1 MKHNE
6 TDIENI
12 HRVLNGDTAAFRYLV
27 EQYRDMVFTLALKI
41 VGTREEAEDVAQE
54 VFVKCYKSLNSY
66 NQKSQ
71 FATWLYR
78 ITYNHSIDTLK
89 KNRKNKVVSELKD
102 HLQNHFKD
110 NVSSEDNID
119 NRMLQSLLKEAMAQ
133 LPAADRVIIILYY
146 YDDQPLREIANVLGI
161 KENHAK
167 IKLHRIRSKLHEQL
181 HSKKEI
187 ISTLIS

>member
-6 TDIENI
+6 NDIEYI

-41 VGTREEAEDVAQE
+41 VGTKEEAEDVAQE

-66 NQKSQ
+66 NHKSQ

-89 KNRKNKVVSELKD
+89 KNRKNKAVVALKD
-102 HLQNHFKD
+102 HLHNHFRD
-110 NVSSEDNID
+110 SASLGDDMD
-119 NRMLQSLLKEAMAQ
+119 NRMLQSLLKEAIAQ
-133 LPAADRVIIILYY
+133 LPAEDRAIIVLYY

-167 IKLHRIRSKLHEQL
+167 IKLHRIRSKLQEQL
-181 HSKKEI
+181 HSKKAI